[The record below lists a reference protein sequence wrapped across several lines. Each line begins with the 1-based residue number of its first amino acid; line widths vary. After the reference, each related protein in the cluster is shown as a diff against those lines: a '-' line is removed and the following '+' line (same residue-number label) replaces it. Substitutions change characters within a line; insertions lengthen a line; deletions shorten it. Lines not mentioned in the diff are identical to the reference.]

1 MDTNPT
7 NKGAESARIALAS
20 VGAVVGGVAGWFLFF
35 WATRQGFYALAL
47 PGAGIGIGGGYLVR
61 GRSVPFAVVCGIAG
75 VIVGTL
81 AEWRFAPFIKD
92 AGLGYF
98 LGHLHELKPI
108 TLLFIALGGFISF
121 WVPFRARP
129 AE

>member
-1 MDTNPT
+1 METNQIKP
-7 NKGAESARIALAS
+7 AVRVARIGLGC
-20 VGAVVGGVAGWFLFF
+20 VGAIAGGVAGWFAFF

-47 PGAGIGIGGGYLVR
+47 PGAGIGMGGGYLVR
-61 GRSVPFAVVCGIAG
+61 RRSVPFAVICGIAG
-75 VIVGTL
+75 VIAGTL

-108 TLLFIALGGFISF
+108 TLIFIALGGFVAF
-121 WVPFRARP
+121 WVPFRAKP
-129 AE
+129 AK